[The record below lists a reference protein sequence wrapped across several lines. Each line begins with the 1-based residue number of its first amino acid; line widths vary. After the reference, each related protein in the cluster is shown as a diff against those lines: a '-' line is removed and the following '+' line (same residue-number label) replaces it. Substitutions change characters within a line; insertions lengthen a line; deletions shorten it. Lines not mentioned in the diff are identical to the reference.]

1 MLVEHGVVGSSPV
14 ARASIQPIKIIE
26 KGGVMT
32 FVEKLRKRK
41 QEAKTMLCVGL
52 DPDKDLIPID
62 SILKFN
68 KKIIDETSPFVC
80 AYKPNLSFYLMG
92 MESVLI
98 ATIEYV
104 YEKYPDIP
112 VILDGKFGDT
122 GNTSKVCAKAAFDVA
137 DAITVNP
144 YLGQED
150 AIQPF
155 LDYEDKGIFV
165 LCHTSNLGS
174 KEFQDLVVQPPAR
187 PPYNSCPLW
196 EQVAFE
202 VAHYWNRNNNCG
214 LVVGATFPEQLKRVR
229 KIVGDLLILVTG
241 VGVQKGDLEAAVKY
255 GSIINASRSVI
266 YAEKPGRE
274 AKELRRRMQCQNTR

>member
-1 MLVEHGVVGSSPV
+1 
-14 ARASIQPIKIIE
+14 
-26 KGGVMT
+26 MT

-41 QEAKTMLCVGL
+41 QEARTMLCVGL

-80 AYKPNLSFYLMG
+80 AYKPNLAFYLVSG
-92 MESVLI
+92 WMESVLVD
-98 ATIEYV
+98 TIEYIH
-104 YEKYPDIP
+104 ENYPNIP

-122 GNTSKVCAKAAFDVA
+122 GNSSKMYAKAVFDGFKA
-137 DAITVNP
+137 DAVTVNP
-144 YLGQED
+144 YLGQD
-150 AIQPF
+150 ALQPF

-187 PPYNSCPLW
+187 PPYNSCPLG

-229 KIVGDLLILVTG
+229 KIAGDLLILVTG
-241 VGVQKGDLEAAVKY
+241 VGVQGGDLEAAVKY

-274 AKELRRRMQCQNTR
+274 AKKLRRRMQCQNIR